1 KGKKKEKNKIKKHQ
15 RVNVEEEEEEE
26 DDDDN
31 DDSYDAVDMELL
43 ASLLLVF
50 NPRIHISCSENIDP
64 VILKELT
71 DCCNEQSTKWGF
83 LTTPQKWDYDVIPQI
98 KVQSQ
103 PTYGDNIYDTAC
115 EAARSGHLVRLKT
128 ILKHRRV
135 NINDIFD
142 EHGHTPLHLAIHHK
156 HWNIVR
162 YCIDRGAWIDIR
174 GGAVDA
180 SILQTPLE
188 SLIEKMESKEDS
200 KEVTDICKQ
209 ILQERTVYS
218 RKQIEYAIDYVKDK
232 LIDGG
237 GISKAIDTKSYE
249 SFLQE
254 GATFL
259 LGVNQTDLHKILIDN
274 NFGKE
279 KRFDGGWFATAFLMY
294 RIFLLFEICVQLKRE
309 GKQCIG
315 LPTNTTASQV
325 YEKGIKELQ
334 VQLTT
339 YWDHITVTKLSKY
352 PDLIE
357 DWSCNVV
364 KRLMSFKPKS
374 SNNECCE
381 LSLVVGHKGHC
392 IYLSLC
398 KTPNLILVRIDNR
411 WLDTV
416 PNGISHT
423 RKIDNNHEL
432 IQPYLAA
439 YFPYDDSSIN
449 QNKEWLKKYIAK
461 VTKLRNDK
469 KKDSM
474 EYLYCDKTCPR
485 EGISPLIVK
494 EWPYRPIQTDAN
506 NCYLRSH
513 NFGYRIRL
521 GDTFYQWFRDQEC
534 KSFVFNRSHY
544 NTALDRQKSDHGS
557 TVKGD
562 KNKSKGVNMSNTSSL
577 VPDHK
582 GLMKLLSEQLKVQY
596 RDVRAGIAVEQSLVA
611 MAAIQT
617 IQKGARFRRED
628 TCTYFD
634 LRLDSKER
642 SDFFQCYNS
651 QFPNLIRKV
660 KEISP
665 YWVRFYFDTFVFVSE
680 VVPSLPP
687 YSRF

>member
-1 KGKKKEKNKIKKHQ
+1 
-15 RVNVEEEEEEE
+15 
-26 DDDDN
+26 
-31 DDSYDAVDMELL
+31 
-43 ASLLLVF
+43 
-50 NPRIHISCSENIDP
+50 
-64 VILKELT
+64 
-71 DCCNEQSTKWGF
+71 
-83 LTTPQKWDYDVIPQI
+83 
-98 KVQSQ
+98 VQSQ

-259 LGVNQTDLHKILIDN
+259 LGVNQTNLHKILIDN
-274 NFGKE
+274 NLFYWTVGRNIVSIQTKSGEE

-315 LPTNTTASQV
+315 LPTNTT
-325 YEKGIKELQ
+325 
-334 VQLTT
+334 

-364 KRLMSFKPKS
+364 KRLMSFKPKP
-374 SNNECCE
+374 SNNE
-381 LSLVVGHKGHC
+381 S
-392 IYLSLC
+392 
-398 KTPNLILVRIDNR
+398 
-411 WLDTV
+411 
-416 PNGISHT
+416 
-423 RKIDNNHEL
+423 
-432 IQPYLAA
+432 
-439 YFPYDDSSIN
+439 
-449 QNKEWLKKYIAK
+449 
-461 VTKLRNDK
+461 
-469 KKDSM
+469 
-474 EYLYCDKTCPR
+474 
-485 EGISPLIVK
+485 
-494 EWPYRPIQTDAN
+494 
-506 NCYLRSH
+506 
-513 NFGYRIRL
+513 
-521 GDTFYQWFRDQEC
+521 
-534 KSFVFNRSHY
+534 
-544 NTALDRQKSDHGS
+544 
-557 TVKGD
+557 
-562 KNKSKGVNMSNTSSL
+562 
-577 VPDHK
+577 
-582 GLMKLLSEQLKVQY
+582 
-596 RDVRAGIAVEQSLVA
+596 
-611 MAAIQT
+611 
-617 IQKGARFRRED
+617 
-628 TCTYFD
+628 
-634 LRLDSKER
+634 
-642 SDFFQCYNS
+642 
-651 QFPNLIRKV
+651 
-660 KEISP
+660 
-665 YWVRFYFDTFVFVSE
+665 
-680 VVPSLPP
+680 
-687 YSRF
+687 